1 MKKYI
6 ILIFILFCGT
16 FVYAGDYNVYKT
28 KSGQTIIVKQVKSN
42 PIVIIDTWIK
52 TGSINETDKDSGVSH
67 FLEHLFFKGT
77 LKHPTGE
84 FDKVLEAKGA
94 VTNAAT
100 SKDFTHYYIKLPSK
114 YFDLALDYHADMLLN
129 PQIPSKEME
138 KERKVVLEEIAK
150 DQNSPNEIV
159 YNNLNELMYKV
170 HPYKRKVIGSAKIIE
185 TVTRE
190 EILDYYKKHYAPEN
204 MVTIVVGDVNP
215 DEAAKKVED
224 AFKTNAPRK
233 IQHNKFMPELP
244 ITTQR
249 MKEVTTDSNSAYMM
263 IGFRGVKAK
272 NKDEYA
278 LDVLSTVLGD
288 GRSSRFYKKIKDAK
302 QLATSISASNLNLK
316 DDGLFIINT
325 EFAPENKELL
335 LKTIFE
341 EIENVKCAGITD
353 EELITA
359 KNIIERDTYYSRE
372 SISNIASEM
381 GYTVVLTD
389 NPKDYDN
396 YLEGIKNVTL
406 SDVKRVANKYFAK
419 HKSAVSI
426 LLPKN
431 NPCKCTSDTEKP
443 VSNVSAKL
451 VKTAYNT
458 DKYQLPTGA
467 TLLINKHNNNDI
479 IAISIK
485 AKGGRFIETK
495 HGSADL
501 TASVMLKG
509 TKNYT
514 SQELAQ
520 ILEEKGINIASS
532 AGSDY
537 FSLNVLTTKQQLPL
551 TLEILDEV
559 VNNAKYDEYEIDKTR
574 KNMIANI
581 RSNRDIPLNR
591 ALEEY
596 KNAIYE
602 NSVYSIG
609 SKKLETYLPKVTR
622 ADILDYYSRI
632 FYPQN
637 LIVSINGDV
646 DKQQMINVFTK
657 IFNSKKGKVFSYTNH
672 LNEVA
677 YRTTQK
683 TIVTPINNLQTGW
696 IIIGW
701 QVAGNAYIKDF
712 AALQLIDTFMGTGM
726 SSRLFRTI
734 REQSGLAYQVGSGY
748 SPNALKGTY
757 TLYLGTNPKN
767 VSNGEKQM
775 LNEIKILKS
784 EFVSDKE
791 LQNAKDQLIGKFVL
805 ALETNLD
812 KASALSLYEAT
823 GRGFAFVEEYP
834 KIIQNI
840 TASDIMEVANKYFMN
855 NYVESIVDRAK

>member
-6 ILIFILFCGT
+6 ILAFILFCGT
-16 FVYAGDYNVYKT
+16 FVYAGNYNIYKT
-28 KSGQTIIVKQVKSN
+28 NSGQTIIVKSVKSN

-129 PQIPSKEME
+129 PQIPSKELE

-150 DQNSPNEIV
+150 DQNSPHEIV

-215 DEAAKKVED
+215 DEAAKKVEE
-224 AFKTNAPRK
+224 AFKTNEPRK
-233 IQHNKFMPELP
+233 IQNNKFMPELP

-249 MKEVTTDSNSAYMM
+249 VKEVTTDSNSAYMM

-278 LDVLSTVLGD
+278 LDILSTVLGD
-288 GRSSRFYKKIKDAK
+288 GRSSRFYKKIKDSK
-302 QLATSISASNLNLK
+302 QLATSITASNLNLK

-325 EFAPENKELL
+325 EFAPENKEQL

-341 EIENVKCAGITD
+341 EIENIKCSGITD
-353 EELITA
+353 EELTTA
-359 KNIIERDTYYSRE
+359 KNIIENDTYYSRE

-396 YLEGIKNVTL
+396 YLDGIKNVTT
-406 SDVKRVANKYFAK
+406 SDVKRVANKYIAK

-426 LLPKN
+426 LMPKN
-431 NPCKCTSDTEKP
+431 TPCKCSSEVEKP
-443 VSNVSAKL
+443 ITNVNAKL

-479 IAISIK
+479 VAISIK
-485 AKGGRFIETK
+485 AKGGRFIETT

-520 ILEEKGINIASS
+520 LLEENGINIAPS

-537 FSLNVLTTKQQLPL
+537 FSINVLTTKQQLPL
-551 TLEILDEV
+551 TLNILNEV
-559 VNNAKYDEYEIDKTR
+559 INNAKYDDYEINKTR

-596 KNAIYE
+596 KNTIYG

-622 ADILDYYSRI
+622 ADIIDYYSRI

-637 LIVSINGDV
+637 LIISINGDV
-646 DKQQMINVFTK
+646 DKQQMINEFTK

-677 YRTTQK
+677 YRTAQK
-683 TIVTPINNLQTGW
+683 IIVTPISDLQTAW

-748 SPNALKGTY
+748 SPNALKGVY
-757 TLYLGTNPKN
+757 TLYVGTNPKN
-767 VSNGEKQM
+767 ISNAEKQM
-775 LNEIKILKS
+775 LKEIQILKS

-823 GRGFAFVEEYP
+823 GRGFTFVEEYP
-834 KIIQNI
+834 KMIQNI